1 MHLQTP
7 AARGQLTTPP
17 MVTLGIDLSSQPA
30 NTAASVIEWANGSA
44 VARPPR
50 LHCSDGD
57 LSQLIDSAEAI
68 GIDAP
73 FGWPMEFVAAV
84 NDWPHDTWSQE
95 GRDRLRFREADRF
108 VRATQSVW
116 PLSVSTDTIA
126 LPAMRAMSLL
136 KKHGVTDRSGD
147 GRFFEVYP
155 AASLRAWTMTSRGYK
170 EAKKPECVEARQR
183 ILVALRT
190 AMPWLVAP
198 DDYAEDSDALDSL
211 VAALTARC
219 AWQGRTMPPD
229 QAQKAIAQREGWIHI
244 PNGLPVP

>member
-1 MHLQTP
+1 ML
-7 AARGQLTTPP
+7 
-17 MVTLGIDLSSQPA
+17 TLGIDLSSQPA
-30 NTAASVIEWANGSA
+30 NTAASVIDWANGRA
-44 VARPPR
+44 IARPPR

-73 FGWPMEFVAAV
+73 FGWPMEFIAAV
-84 NDWPHDTWSQE
+84 SDWPHDTWSQE
-95 GRDRLRFREADRF
+95 RRDRLRFRETDRF

-126 LPAMRAMSLL
+126 LPAMRAMSLP
-136 KKHGVTDRSGD
+136 KKHDVSDRSGD

-170 EAKKPECVEARQR
+170 EAKKAECIEARHQ
-183 ILVALRT
+183 ILIALRI
-190 AMPWLVAP
+190 AMPWLMAP

-211 VAALTARC
+211 VAALTARS
-219 AWQGRTMPPD
+219 AWQGRTLLPNPS
-229 QAQKAIAQREGWIHI
+229 QKSAAKREGWIHI
-244 PNGLPVP
+244 PSGLPEP

>member
-1 MHLQTP
+1 
-7 AARGQLTTPP
+7 

-30 NTAASVIEWANGSA
+30 NTAASLIDWANGSA
-44 VARPPR
+44 IARPPR
-50 LHCSDGD
+50 LRCTDGD

-73 FGWPMEFVAAV
+73 FGWPTEFVAAV

-95 GRDRLRFREADRF
+95 GRDRLRFRETDRF

-136 KKHGVTDRSGD
+136 KKHRVTDRSGD

-155 AASLRAWTMTSRGYK
+155 AASLRAWGMTSRGYK
-170 EAKKPECVEARQR
+170 EDKRPECCDARHR
-183 ILVALRT
+183 MLAALRV

-198 DDYAEDSDALDSL
+198 DDYARDPDALDSL
-211 VAALTARC
+211 IAALTARS
-219 AWQGRTMPPD
+219 ASQGRTIRPD
-229 QAQKAIAQREGWIHI
+229 SSQVDVASREGWIHI
-244 PNGLPVP
+244 PCGLPKP

>member
-1 MHLQTP
+1 
-7 AARGQLTTPP
+7 

-30 NTAASVIEWANGSA
+30 NTAASVIDWANGNA

-57 LSQLIDSAEAI
+57 LSQLIDSADAI

-73 FGWPMEFVAAV
+73 FGWPMEFVAAA

-95 GRDRLRFREADRF
+95 GRDRLRFRETDRF

-136 KKHGVTDRSGD
+136 KKHDVTDRSGD

-170 EAKKPECVEARQR
+170 EAKKAECIDARHR
-183 ILVALRT
+183 ILASLRI

-198 DDYAEDSDALDSL
+198 DDYAEDSDSLDSL
-211 VAALTARC
+211 VAALTARS
-219 AWQGRTMPPD
+219 AAQGRTLLPNPS
-229 QAQKAIAQREGWIHI
+229 QKAVAKREGWIHI
-244 PNGLPVP
+244 PSGLPEP